1 MQQSWILRLLKSA
14 GTRNVNVKV
23 ATVVKD
29 SGARVPGKPEAKALS
44 AGLFTISPIGT
55 ARWRRADSWGGGDWQ
70 RMRRLE
76 IIK

>member
-55 ARWRRADSWGGGDWQ
+55 AR
-70 RMRRLE
+70 
-76 IIK
+76 